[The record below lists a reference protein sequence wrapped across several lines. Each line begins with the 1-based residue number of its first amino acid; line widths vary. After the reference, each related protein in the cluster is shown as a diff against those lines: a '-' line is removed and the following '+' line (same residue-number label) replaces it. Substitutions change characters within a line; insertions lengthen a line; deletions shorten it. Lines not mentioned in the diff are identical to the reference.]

1 MQNVIFT
8 ATIIEA
14 PCIFKT
20 LQKKKKIIAE
30 IIEPVIIMIETLFFV
45 NQQVE
50 FFTETG
56 RHSPASFSRAK
67 VDCQQPLFSS
77 NMVARYWGVHCE
89 NREY

>member
-20 LQKKKKIIAE
+20 LQKKKSIAE
-30 IIEPVIIMIETLFFV
+30 IIEPVIIMIETLFFCESTSGV
-45 NQQVE
+45 
-50 FFTETG
+50 FHG
-56 RHSPASFSRAK
+56 DWASFSRAK

-77 NMVARYWGVHCE
+77 NMVARYWGIHCE
-89 NREY
+89 N